1 MKKIFL
7 ILCLC
12 FSIVFAKEQKLVDV
26 KPAENFY
33 PKISTQECDS
43 NCLLELLEARLYLSF
58 LSEFV
63 DQHDQ
68 FLSNIYAK
76 LLNSITDFDKNLQ
89 KITSVK
95 LAIIIPEK
103 TIKSYSNTIINS
115 SIAYLLRQRADIKV
129 KVFLTG
135 TEDNDKIRS
144 TLEKA
149 QSQGYQYAI
158 AALTLKGANQLKD
171 YSGNMKIFIPTLHKN
186 NVSFSNLNK
195 NIIFGSID
203 YDAQVLALL
212 NKANSDIAAFSD
224 GSMLSSNLNSR
235 ILAQNANTRFYRVE
249 GERLDFYRLLRSQGG
264 LNNTSIFFNT
274 PLIKTAL
281 ISSQLRVYDIQ
292 PFVLLSTQINY
303 NPTFLSLTQEGD
315 RKNFILANSI
325 DNHDDN
331 LSYLNEIFNQS
342 IDYNWI
348 AYATSIGTDYFYT
361 QFLNPE
367 SNSLFNEEIQNSQIL
382 YKVRLM
388 QGAKASFEELK

>member
-12 FSIVFAKEQKLVDV
+12 FGFVFAKEQKLVDV

-115 SIAYLLRQRADIKV
+115 SIAYLLSQRAEIKV

-144 TLEKA
+144 TLE
-149 QSQGYQYAI
+149 QVQVQGYQYAI
-158 AALTLKGANQLKD
+158 AALTLKGVNQLKD
-171 YSGNMKIFIPTLHKN
+171 YSGDMKIFIPTLHKN

-235 ILAQNANTRFYRVE
+235 VLEQNANTRFYRVE
-249 GERLDFYRLLRSQGG
+249 GEKLDFYRLLRSQGS
-264 LNNTSIFFNT
+264 LNNASIFLNT

-281 ISSQLRVYDIQ
+281 ISSQLRVYNIQ

-361 QFLNPE
+361 QFLNTKSDSPFDE
-367 SNSLFNEEIQNSQIL
+367 KIQNSQIL

-388 QGAKASFEELK
+388 KGSKASFEELK

>member
-249 GERLDFYRLLRSQGG
+249 GEKLDFYRLLRSQGG

>member
-158 AALTLKGANQLKD
+158 AALTLKGVNQLKD

-224 GSMLSSNLNSR
+224 GSMLSNNLNSR

-249 GERLDFYRLLRSQGG
+249 GERLDFYKLLRSQDS
-264 LNNTSIFFNT
+264 LNNASIFLNT

-292 PFVLLSTQINY
+292 PYVLLSTQINY

>member
-292 PFVLLSTQINY
+292 PYVLLSTQINY

>member
-249 GERLDFYRLLRSQGG
+249 GERLDFYKLLCSQGG
-264 LNNTSIFFNT
+264 LNNASIFLNT

-292 PFVLLSTQINY
+292 PYVLLSTQINY